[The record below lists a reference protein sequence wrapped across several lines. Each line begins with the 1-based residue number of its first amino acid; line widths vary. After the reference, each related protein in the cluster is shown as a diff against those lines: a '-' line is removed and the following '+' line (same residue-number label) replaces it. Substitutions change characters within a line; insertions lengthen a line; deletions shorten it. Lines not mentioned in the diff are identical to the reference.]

1 VFTLPKRFRIY
12 FRYDRTLLGGLSK
25 TAWETVRDVFKKEIG
40 CDDVYPAMI
49 ASIQSFGDIVNWNS
63 HIHAI
68 VGCGAFLESGKFI
81 EIDQIPTEKILEKW
95 EENVFD
101 FLLKKNK
108 ITPEIIENMHSWK
121 HSGFSVDTSV
131 YIEKDDTKG
140 MQRLIEYIS
149 RCPFS
154 LTRLIKLTEN
164 GNVLYRAS
172 KSTCLPFPVLGNEKL
187 KTGTKRNYEIFTPT
201 DFLAEVTQHIPNRG
215 EHLIRMYGFYSNKQ
229 RGVRNKKAEKGELS
243 KEQKIKK
250 RCSLTW
256 AMLIKSIYEVDPLLC
271 PVCQSEMKI
280 IALIDGKKQPT
291 VVKKIL
297 KHCELWK
304 DKAPR
309 SPPQKEKLHIIEPEE
324 SPYDY
329 TFFDSVCA

>member
-25 TAWETVRDVFKKEIG
+25 TAWETVRDVFREEIG

-121 HSGFSVDTSV
+121 HCHFV
-131 YIEKDDTKG
+131 
-140 MQRLIEYIS
+140 LIIKEY
-149 RCPFS
+149 
-154 LTRLIKLTEN
+154 
-164 GNVLYRAS
+164 
-172 KSTCLPFPVLGNEKL
+172 
-187 KTGTKRNYEIFTPT
+187 
-201 DFLAEVTQHIPNRG
+201 
-215 EHLIRMYGFYSNKQ
+215 
-229 RGVRNKKAEKGELS
+229 
-243 KEQKIKK
+243 
-250 RCSLTW
+250 
-256 AMLIKSIYEVDPLLC
+256 
-271 PVCQSEMKI
+271 
-280 IALIDGKKQPT
+280 
-291 VVKKIL
+291 
-297 KHCELWK
+297 
-304 DKAPR
+304 
-309 SPPQKEKLHIIEPEE
+309 
-324 SPYDY
+324 
-329 TFFDSVCA
+329 